1 MSRQICPLVD
11 SNGIY
16 WYLRKVRKNSASCVF
31 LRWLGREVSVRQVG
45 FGSFLGQVKLTGQTC
60 FRNRS
65 LLAGAGNT
73 RIGARAFPTLEGLC
87 GPESTKRNWLLI
99 SGTTDH
105 RRGSRLRVERRQ
117 TRSSYLGLLCVFGW
131 LKCHSNPEQ
140 PERACAAVERDLK
153 GLKGKEL
160 RFANI

>member
-87 GPESTKRNWLLI
+87 GPEAGYGAGSASGFVLVRTTGKPSRFSSEIGTK
-99 SGTTDH
+99 TDAK
-105 RRGSRLRVERRQ
+105 Q
-117 TRSSYLGLLCVFGW
+117 
-131 LKCHSNPEQ
+131 
-140 PERACAAVERDLK
+140 
-153 GLKGKEL
+153 
-160 RFANI
+160 